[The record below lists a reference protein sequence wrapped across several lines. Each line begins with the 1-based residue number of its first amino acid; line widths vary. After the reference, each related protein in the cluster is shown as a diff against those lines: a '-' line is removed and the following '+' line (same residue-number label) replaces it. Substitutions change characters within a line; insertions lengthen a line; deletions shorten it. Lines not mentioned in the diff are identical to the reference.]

1 MVRNIFYIDRCAFG
15 FDQQPAKG
23 KFFMKGPLLV
33 IIFLIFLSD
42 ICDTISQLV
51 LKSSIN
57 SLDWEIDSISK
68 AIRLVFRL
76 GKIPFVW
83 LGLIFSVLS
92 LLIWLFVLT
101 KSDLNFAF
109 SLDSMRYVLIAVASM
124 IFLKEKIG
132 PVRWAGICA
141 VVCGI
146 VLVTIG

>member
-1 MVRNIFYIDRCAFG
+1 MVRNIRYLNRRASG

-23 KFFMKGPLLV
+23 KTFMKESLLLV
-33 IIFLIFLSD
+33 IFLIFLSD

-57 SLDWEIDSISK
+57 SLDWEINSVSK
-68 AIRLVFRL
+68 AIRLVIRL

-83 LGLIFSVLS
+83 LGLVFSFFS
-92 LLIWLFVLT
+92 LLVWLFVLT
-101 KSDLNFAF
+101 KTDLNFAF

-124 IFLKEKIG
+124 IFLNEKIG
-132 PVRWAGICA
+132 PVRWAGIGA
-141 VVCGI
+141 VVGGI